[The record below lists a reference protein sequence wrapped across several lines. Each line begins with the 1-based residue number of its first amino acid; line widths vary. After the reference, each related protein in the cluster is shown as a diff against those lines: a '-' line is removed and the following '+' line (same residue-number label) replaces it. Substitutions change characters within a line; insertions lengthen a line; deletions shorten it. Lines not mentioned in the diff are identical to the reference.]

1 MLIFG
6 QDLYVCFRFYCLHCN
21 IFDLGQRLCQIL
33 NLLFRFQFR
42 PDVLFRKYKFLS
54 IVHKSNKKG
63 ILDYFQITP
72 VTIRNAIYRFAAAI
86 ALLKIVNIPTY
97 KTHCVIPHTFLQT
110 CYGYLLDSIPLF
122 FTWNRQSLPLRILPK
137 PLIRTFAAAP
147 YGRVVYAAILSQFVL
162 KRWLL
167 REASFL

>member
-1 MLIFG
+1 M
-6 QDLYVCFRFYCLHCN
+6 
-21 IFDLGQRLCQIL
+21 GQRLCQIL
-33 NLLFRFQFR
+33 NLLFKFQFR

-97 KTHCVIPHTFLQT
+97 NKTHCVIPHTFLSNMLWVFISLYT
-110 CYGYLLDSIPLF
+110 TF

-147 YGRVVYAAILSQFVL
+147 YGWTCRLCRDFESVRSKALAA
-162 KRWLL
+162 
-167 REASFL
+167 

>member
-1 MLIFG
+1 MLIFS
-6 QDLYVCFRFYCLHCN
+6 QDLYVCFSFKCLHCST
-21 IFDLGQRLCQIL
+21 FDLGQRLCQIL

-97 KTHCVIPHTFLQT
+97 NTHCVIPHTFLQT
-110 CYGYLLDSIPLF
+110 CYGYLLAFIPLF
-122 FTWNRQSLPLRILPK
+122 
-137 PLIRTFAAAP
+137 
-147 YGRVVYAAILSQFVL
+147 
-162 KRWLL
+162 L
-167 REASFL
+167 REIGNPYLYVYYLSPLYAPLQQRPMDVSSMPRFWVSSF

>member
-1 MLIFG
+1 M
-6 QDLYVCFRFYCLHCN
+6 
-21 IFDLGQRLCQIL
+21 GQRLCQIL

-72 VTIRNAIYRFAAAI
+72 ITMRNAIYRFAAAI

-110 CYGYLLDSIPLF
+110 CYGYLLAFIPLF
-122 FTWNRQSLPLRILPK
+122 FSWNRQSLPLRILPK

-147 YGRVVYAAILSQFVL
+147 YGWTCRLCRDFESVRSKALAA
-162 KRWLL
+162 
-167 REASFL
+167 